1 MAEVMPFRMSR
12 PIALQYIRSA
22 AAESRLVWLPHAK
35 QRMRQRRI
43 SPAQVLS
50 CLTRGVMTEG
60 PALDIKGYWRCTME
74 RLAAGEEVT
83 VIVSFNSRERVLVIS
98 VM

>member
-1 MAEVMPFRMSR
+1 
-12 PIALQYIRSA
+12 
-22 AAESRLVWLPHAK
+22 
-35 QRMRQRRI
+35 
-43 SPAQVLS
+43 
-50 CLTRGVMTEG
+50 MTEG